1 VTPVS
6 DFASVLTDMQRRII
20 LLEEHA
26 QLGLIDRGELRRE
39 TAVLREQVD
48 QLRRISD
55 EAGDEHV
62 TRTEFAPVRTITFG
76 AVGAI
81 LPVRPVFAVDAVAAR
96 CASTSSFA
104 ATALDPT

>member
-1 VTPVS
+1 MS
-6 DFASVLTDMQRRII
+6 DFAATLADMQRRII

-48 QLRRISD
+48 QLKRISD
-55 EAGDEHV
+55 AAGDEHV
-62 TRTEFAPVRTITFG
+62 TRSEFVPVRTITFG

-81 LPVRPVFAVDAVAAR
+81 LLAVLTALVALVVRP
-96 CASTSSFA
+96 
-104 ATALDPT
+104 

>member
-1 VTPVS
+1 VS
-6 DFASVLTDMQRRII
+6 DFAATLADMQRRII

-48 QLRRISD
+48 QLQRITAASGED
-55 EAGDEHV
+55 HI
-62 TRTEFAPVRTITFG
+62 TRNEFAPVRTITFG

-81 LPVRPVFAVDAVAAR
+81 LLAVITALIALVVRP
-96 CASTSSFA
+96 
-104 ATALDPT
+104 

>member
-1 VTPVS
+1 VS
-6 DFASVLTDMQRRII
+6 DFAATLADMQRRII

-81 LPVRPVFAVDAVAAR
+81 LLAVI
-96 CASTSSFA
+96 
-104 ATALDPT
+104 TALIALVVR